1 MKLKWLS
8 YSNEYRMKLEVVL
21 KFNRVKNEAISD
33 FLGQMSQDWS
43 LKWSTFTNEYR
54 MKLERALKL

>member
-1 MKLKWLS
+1 MMKQYMVLRFKRVKMKLKWFS

-43 LKWSTFTNEYR
+43 
-54 MKLERALKL
+54 